1 MDQGKVGRPVDGST
15 PRAGSRSARLHSRRR
30 RREQNAGRFFSLAAL
45 GTLIPGLGLL
55 AAGRRGWGKFIL
67 TLVGLGFVA
76 VVLVLILVPRNEL
89 AASAFD
95 RSQLPMVAVG
105 LIGLAIGW
113 LVVAVSS
120 LKALDTGR
128 LPAGKRLAGALIV
141 MVLSSLVVAPMAVGA
156 RYAWTQSNL
165 IESISQGSVTA
176 PVLEEEDPWEDKPR
190 VNVLLLGGD
199 AGKGRDGLR
208 TDTVILASID
218 TETGDTTMISLPR
231 NLERVPFATGTP
243 AGDAL
248 DAQFP
253 DGFTDY
259 QPGNLEYVL
268 FSVYR
273 NAPGFVSPEVFAGSD
288 DPGADAVKLA
298 VAGALGV
305 DVDYYVIA
313 DLAGFADIVDAIG
326 GVTIDVN
333 YPIPI
338 GTKKLEGSG
347 CTQARDWIEPGDN
360 KKLEGLEALW
370 FARARCSPGHPTFDY
385 ASVGGS
391 DPIKDDYNR
400 MERQRCVMGAI
411 ARAADPMAMLTKF
424 QSLAAATEKNVKT
437 DIPAGMFPAFAEL
450 GLKVKSGT
458 LTSLT
463 INRDVTNPGDPDYDH
478 LHQVVEEALTPR
490 PDIEESIEASTDT
503 GTNESSEEPEES
515 DGTAGTDEPSGGTGS
530 EGGATDP
537 TEEPDPE
544 KPVDVTTAC

>member
-1 MDQGKVGRPVDGST
+1 MDQGKAGRSVDGST
-15 PRAGSRSARLHSRRR
+15 PRAGSRRARLQSRRQ
-30 RREQNAGRFFSLAAL
+30 RRETKAGRFFTLAAL

-67 TLVGLGFVA
+67 TLVGFGLVA
-76 VVLVLILVPRNEL
+76 AVLVLIFVPFDEL
-89 AASAFD
+89 AARAFD
-95 RSQLPMVAVG
+95 RSQLGIVAA
-105 LIGLAIGW
+105 GLAVLAIAW

-128 LPAGKRLAGALIV
+128 LPPGKRLAGALIV
-141 MVLSSLVVAPMAVGA
+141 TMLASVVIAPMAMGA
-156 RYAWTQSNL
+156 RNAWTQSNV
-165 IESISQGSVTA
+165 IETISQGSATA
-176 PVLEEEDPWEDKPR
+176 PELKEEDPWEDKPR

-199 AGKGRDGLR
+199 AGKGREGLR
-208 TDTVILASID
+208 TDTIILASID

-248 DAQFP
+248 AAQFP
-253 DGFTDY
+253 TGFTDHT
-259 QPGNLEYVL
+259 PGTLEFVL

-273 NAPGFVSPEVFAGSD
+273 NAPGYVSSEVFAGSD

-305 DVDYYVIA
+305 DIDYYVIA

-326 GVTIDVN
+326 GITVDVN
-333 YPIPI
+333 YPVPI
-338 GTKKLEGSG
+338 GTKKVEGAG
-347 CTQARDWIEPGDN
+347 CTQARDWIEPGAN
-360 KKLEGLEALW
+360 QKLDGPEALW

-411 ARAADPMAMLTKF
+411 AQAADPMALLTKF
-424 QSLAAATEKNVKT
+424 QSLAAATEKNIKT

-450 GLKVKSGT
+450 GLKVKSAKI
-458 LTSLT
+458 TSLT
-463 INRDVTNPGDPDYDH
+463 INRDVVNPGDPDYDH
-478 LHQVVEEALTPR
+478 LHEVVEEALAPA
-490 PDIEESIEASTDT
+490 PEIDDSIEAATAA
-503 GTNESSEEPEES
+503 GTS
-515 DGTAGTDEPSGGTGS
+515 DATDEPQEPDATTGEDGDTS
-530 EGGATDP
+530 ADSSSDP
-537 TEEPDPE
+537 TETPDPE
-544 KPVDVTTAC
+544 KPVDVTKAC

>member
-1 MDQGKVGRPVDGST
+1 MK
-15 PRAGSRSARLHSRRR
+15 
-30 RREQNAGRFFSLAAL
+30 AGRFFSLAAL

-67 TLVGLGFVA
+67 TRVGLGCVAAVA
-76 VVLVLILVPRNEL
+76 VLIVVPRDQL
-89 AASAFD
+89 AARAFD
-95 RSQLPMVAVG
+95 RSQLGIVAVG
-105 LIGLAIGW
+105 LAALAIAW
-113 LVVAVSS
+113 LVVAISS

-141 MVLSSLVVAPMAVGA
+141 TVLASVVVAPMAVGA
-156 RYAWTQSNL
+156 RNAWTQSNV
-165 IESISQGSVTA
+165 IETISQGSATA
-176 PVLEEEDPWEDKPR
+176 PELQEEDPWEDKPR
-190 VNVLLLGGD
+190 VNVLLLGAD
-199 AGKGRDGLR
+199 AGEGRDGLR

-231 NLERVPFATGTP
+231 NLEQIPFATGTP

-248 DAQFP
+248 AAQFP
-253 DGFTDY
+253 TGFTDHT
-259 QPGNLEYVL
+259 PGNLEFVL

-273 NAPGFVSPEVFAGSD
+273 NAPGYVSPEVFAGSD
-288 DPGADAVKLA
+288 DSGADAVKLA

-326 GVTIDVN
+326 GITVDVN

-338 GTKKLEGSG
+338 GTKKLEGAG
-347 CTQARDWIEPGDN
+347 CTQARDWIEPGAD
-360 KKLEGLEALW
+360 KKLEGAEALW

-411 ARAADPMAMLTKF
+411 AQAADPMDMLTKF
-424 QSLAAATEKNVKT
+424 QSLAAATEKNIKT

-450 GLKVKSGT
+450 GLKVKNAKI
-458 LTSLT
+458 TSLT
-463 INRDVTNPGDPDYDH
+463 INRHVVNPGDPDYDH
-478 LHQVVEEALTPR
+478 LRQVVEEALTPA
-490 PDIEESIEASTDT
+490 PDVDDSIEASTGA
-503 GTNESSEEPEES
+503 GTNDPSEAPQEP
-515 DGTAGTDEPSGGTGS
+515 DGADGEPTNENGDASTYPGS
-530 EGGATDP
+530 DP
-537 TEEPDPE
+537 TETPDPE

>member
-1 MDQGKVGRPVDGST
+1 MDDPTPRTGSRRARLQSRRQRRETKVGR
-15 PRAGSRSARLHSRRR
+15 
-30 RREQNAGRFFSLAAL
+30 FFTLAAL

-76 VVLVLILVPRNEL
+76 AVTVLIVVPRDQL
-89 AASAFD
+89 ATRAFD
-95 RSQLPMVAVG
+95 RSQLGIVAVG
-105 LIGLAIGW
+105 LAALAVAW

-141 MVLSSLVVAPMAVGA
+141 TALASVVVAPMAVGA
-156 RYAWTQSNL
+156 RNAWTQSNL
-165 IESISQGSVTA
+165 IDTISQGSATA
-176 PVLEEEDPWEDKPR
+176 PDLKEEDPWEDKPR

-199 AGKGRDGLR
+199 AGEGRDGLR

-243 AGDAL
+243 TGDAL
-248 DAQFP
+248 AAQFP
-253 DGFTDY
+253 SGFTDNT
-259 QPGNLEYVL
+259 PGNLEFVL

-273 NAPGFVSPEVFAGSD
+273 NAPGYVSPEVFAGSD

-326 GVTIDVN
+326 GITIDVN

-338 GTKKLEGSG
+338 GTKKLEGAGAG
-347 CTQARDWIEPGDN
+347 CSQARDWIEPGVDKTLKGN
-360 KKLEGLEALW
+360 EALW

-411 ARAADPMAMLTKF
+411 AQAAEPMAMLTKF
-424 QSLAAATEKNVKT
+424 QSLAAATEKNIKT

-450 GLKVKSGT
+450 GLKVKNAKI
-458 LTSLT
+458 TSLT
-463 INRDVTNPGDPDYDH
+463 INRDVVNPGDPDYDH
-478 LHQVVEEALTPR
+478 LRQVVDGALTPA
-490 PDIEESIEASTDT
+490 PDVDESVEASTAAGTSDT
-503 GTNESSEEPEES
+503 SEEP
-515 DGTAGTDEPSGGTGS
+515 DEPQEPDDAADPAGDDGDTSTDPGS
-530 EGGATDP
+530 DP
-537 TEEPDPE
+537 TESPDPE
-544 KPVDVTTAC
+544 KPVDVTKAC

>member
-1 MDQGKVGRPVDGST
+1 MK
-15 PRAGSRSARLHSRRR
+15 
-30 RREQNAGRFFSLAAL
+30 AGRFFSLAAL

-67 TLVGLGFVA
+67 ALVVLGFVA
-76 VVLVLILVPRNEL
+76 AVAVLIVVPRDQL
-89 AASAFD
+89 AARAFD
-95 RSQLPMVAVG
+95 QSQLGIVAVG
-105 LIGLAIGW
+105 LAALAIAW

-141 MVLSSLVVAPMAVGA
+141 TVLASVVVAPMAVGA
-156 RYAWTQSNL
+156 RNAWTQSNV
-165 IESISQGSVTA
+165 IETISQGSATA
-176 PVLEEEDPWEDKPR
+176 PELEEEDPWKDKPR

-199 AGKGRDGLR
+199 AGEGRDGLR

-231 NLERVPFATGTP
+231 NLERIPFATGTP

-248 DAQFP
+248 EAQFP
-253 DGFTDY
+253 LGFTDHT
-259 QPGNLEYVL
+259 PGNLEFVL

-273 NAPGFVSPEVFAGSD
+273 NAPQYVSAEVFAGSD

-298 VAGALGV
+298 AAGALGV

-313 DLAGFADIVDAIG
+313 DLTGFADIVDAIG
-326 GVTIDVN
+326 GITVDVN

-338 GTKKLEGSG
+338 GTKKLEGAG
-347 CTQARDWIEPGDN
+347 CTQARDWIEPGAD
-360 KKLEGLEALW
+360 KKLEGPEALW

-411 ARAADPMAMLTKF
+411 ARAADPMALLTKF
-424 QSLAAATEKNVKT
+424 QSLAAATEKNIKT

-450 GLKVKSGT
+450 GLKVKNAKI
-458 LTSLT
+458 TSLT
-463 INRDVTNPGDPDYDH
+463 INRAVINPGDPDYDH
-478 LHQVVEEALTPR
+478 LREVVEEALTPA
-490 PDIEESIEASTDT
+490 PDVEDSIEASAGAGTGGSTAAQEPD
-503 GTNESSEEPEES
+503 GTNEPTDDGGSTDPSS
-515 DGTAGTDEPSGGTGS
+515 
-530 EGGATDP
+530 DP
-537 TEEPDPE
+537 TETPDPE